1 MVFGGSWPERPI
13 PGRRSS
19 TTEEFPDEHLTPA
32 HEQGEALVRFQ
43 KRTRPPTAER
53 RASRAA
59 LSEAMSGAAEGRRR
73 IAAVTRRRRRK
84 LIGPIFKNVAIVSA
98 PILFM
103 RQKILK
109 IFEL

>member
-1 MVFGGSWPERPI
+1 MVFGGRWPESPI

-19 TTEEFPDEHLTPA
+19 TTEELSGEQMTPG
-32 HEQGEALVRFQ
+32 HTQGVTLERFQ

-73 IAAVTRRRRRK
+73 STAAVTRKRWWTLKR
-84 LIGPIFKNVAIVSA
+84 PIFENLTNGKPPN
-98 PILFM
+98 
-103 RQKILK
+103 
-109 IFEL
+109 